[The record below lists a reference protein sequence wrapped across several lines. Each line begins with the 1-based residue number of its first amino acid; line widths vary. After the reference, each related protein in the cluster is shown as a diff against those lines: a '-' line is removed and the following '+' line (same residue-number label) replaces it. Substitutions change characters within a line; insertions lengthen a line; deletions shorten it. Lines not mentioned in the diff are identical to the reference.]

1 LTVVAKS
8 IFRWLFLPPWRKPLL
23 IISLVVLTDQILK
36 FYVKTTMMLGQE
48 HRITDWFIIHFTENY
63 GMAFGIELKG
73 EYGKLILTFFRILA
87 LGAIGFYL
95 FRSVARV
102 APQALITSLSL
113 IFAGALGNIIDSVFY
128 GKIFSSSLYQVASF
142 LPAEGG
148 YAHWFHGKVVD
159 MFYLPIIQTTLPS
172 WIPFWGGEYFIFF
185 RPVFNIADAS
195 ITTGVFYLLIFQKK
209 IFHPDKKGKEQM
221 NDVRTPA
228 SVN

>member
-1 LTVVAKS
+1 MTVGTKS
-8 IFRWLFLPPWRKPLL
+8 IINQIVSLHWRKPVLL
-23 IISLVVLTDQILK
+23 ICLIVLADQILK

-87 LGAIGFYL
+87 LVAIGFYL
-95 FRSVARV
+95 FRSVAKS
-102 APQALITSLSL
+102 APQALVVALSL

-148 YAHWFHGKVVD
+148 YSTWFHGKVVD

-172 WIPFWGGEYFIFF
+172 WLPFWGGEYFIFF

-209 IFHPDKKGKEQM
+209 IFHHDKKGKEPM
-221 NDVRTPA
+221 NEVRTSSTA
-228 SVN
+228 N